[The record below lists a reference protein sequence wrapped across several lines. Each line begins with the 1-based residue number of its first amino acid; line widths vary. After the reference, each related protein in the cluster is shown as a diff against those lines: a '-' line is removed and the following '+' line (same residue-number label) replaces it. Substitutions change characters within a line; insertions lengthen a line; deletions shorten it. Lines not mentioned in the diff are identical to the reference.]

1 MISAFVFSVELV
13 TFLIVWGTRTVWTPS
28 GGHLARTT
36 NTNKTKSEWF
46 LLGNRTF
53 ITSTVQTPL
62 IISKVASEIKGSNL
76 AVERTGEILTNETH
90 RPGTL
95 LVVSKRSTTRNRP
108 RNEKKQWPCRLVC
121 CRTSMQWGVIFNS
134 FSTCSFQTEDAI
146 KNGVTFYWWAYVP
159 RISGSLA
166 IILFLKD
173 RCFLKQTKFSTVSIL
188 VDLRVRALVIWKG
201 NQAQLF
207 LGWLR
212 F

>member
-53 ITSTVQTPL
+53 KTSTVQIPL

-76 AVERTGEILTNETH
+76 AVERRGEILTNETH

-121 CRTSMQWGVIFNS
+121 CRTSMQW
-134 FSTCSFQTEDAI
+134 EW
-146 KNGVTFYWWAYVP
+146 Y
-159 RISGSLA
+159 
-166 IILFLKD
+166 
-173 RCFLKQTKFSTVSIL
+173 SIL
-188 VDLRVRALVIWKG
+188 SPAALSKQKTQVRPVS
-201 NQAQLF
+201 LF
-207 LGWLR
+207 IGGHTSR
-212 F
+212 ASRDHSR